1 MFSTKKYRVLFIILA
16 IVTAGILLFT
26 FSSGV
31 RAAVET
37 ILSFNGVNVSVDQDT
52 GKLVVEGNLD
62 AVVEQTDHSVTIK
75 GENGS
80 EAGVGIAAAQA
91 VASVNVSDLLASHP
105 DLILPSVPSGYTL
118 LPQAESEGY
127 SLTFTWQDP
136 GGHQV
141 IYQRSAASSQGET
154 PSSPGNQ
161 STNNIS
167 SGSGIM
173 SINGESFPI
182 LTYYWEA

>member
-1 MFSTKKYRVLFIILA
+1 M
-16 IVTAGILLFT
+16 
-26 FSSGV
+26 
-31 RAAVET
+31 T
-37 ILSFNGVNVSVDQDT
+37 ILELARESGINIPTLCYDPNLTSIGACRIC
-52 GKLVVEGNLD
+52 LVEN
-62 AVVEQTDHSVTIK
+62 EQT
-75 GENGS
+75 G
-80 EAGVGIAAAQA
+80 AL
-91 VASVNVSDLLASHP
+91 VASCVIPIAPGMIINTHSPRVIEHRKNIVKLLLASHP

-182 LTYYWEA
+182 LTYYWEAEGYIHELTITDIAMSEADQQAMLP